1 MAAAAAASSTGPT
14 GAEGGGKGKGSWVK
28 GKGKGKGKGVEG
40 KGKGKGKGIK
50 GKGKGKGAAG
60 MEMALSQPTMSWR
73 NPSLQAED
81 GESAEKLSA
90 MDADMDAYMKAGV
103 KGQ

>member
-1 MAAAAAASSTGPT
+1 STGPT

-73 NPSLQAED
+73 NPSLQGMALTLALTLTDHVLAEP
-81 GESAEKLSA
+81 
-90 MDADMDAYMKAGV
+90 
-103 KGQ
+103 